1 MQPENQKVL
10 AAIVTFNGAETIRET
25 ITALKEQN
33 LTPDAFLIIEHLTQS
48 IR

>member
-10 AAIVTFNGAETIRET
+10 ASIVTFNGAETIRKT
-25 ITALKEQN
+25 IVALKEQHRQ
-33 LTPDAFLIIEHLTQS
+33 PDAFLIIEQIIQS